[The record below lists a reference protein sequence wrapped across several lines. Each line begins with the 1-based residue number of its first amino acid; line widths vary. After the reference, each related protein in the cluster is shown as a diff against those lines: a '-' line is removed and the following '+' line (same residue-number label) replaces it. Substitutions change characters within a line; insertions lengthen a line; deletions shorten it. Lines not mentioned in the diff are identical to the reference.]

1 MTNTTHLTI
10 YGDGGS
16 RGNPGEAAYGFVILR
31 GDEVIYKEGKKIG
44 INTNNVAEYSAVIES
59 LRYLVNN
66 KNIEFDE
73 INFFLDSKLVVEQ
86 MCGRWKIK
94 NEILRNKFFTVRSL
108 EKTLNTKI
116 TYEHIPR
123 EQNKEADRMVNL
135 ALDNQI

>member
-10 YGDGGS
+10 FGDGGS

-31 GDEVIYKEGKKIG
+31 GNEVVYKEGKKIG
-44 INTNNVAEYSAVIES
+44 INTNNVAEYSAVIEA

-66 KNIEFDE
+66 RNIEFDE

-86 MCGRWKIK
+86 MSGRWKIK